1 VINLLYYLAGQITS
15 KAKNKDE
22 NTFVLNQIRIRQ
34 YPTIVTPSVVIT
46 DYISSV
52 RYNGKNPI
60 IVGKCNIASEPQC
73 LVLSRTLSGP
83 DIPYEF
89 LENYRRF
96 FTDGFV
102 ISTSILTEEKLST
115 IIAPNMK
122 ATGAKVLWKV
132 NYTD

>member
-1 VINLLYYLAGQITS
+1 MLYYLVGQIT
-15 KAKNKDE
+15 AKKISDE
-22 NTFVLNQIRIRQ
+22 ETNYVLNQVRIRQ
-34 YPTIVTPSVVIT
+34 YNTMVSPSAVIT

-60 IVGKCNIASEPQC
+60 IVGKCNITSEPQC

-83 DIPYEF
+83 DIPYSF
-89 LENYRRF
+89 LDNYRKF

-102 ISTSILTEEKLST
+102 ISTSILTEDKLEK

-132 NYTD
+132 GYTD